1 VVAGISRIKDQLGID
16 LTTYAQMSPSL
27 AQAISTATATFD
39 FQFEWRA
46 GPSTTVWTD
55 GSHGKI
61 TIDGAYANNTGAFL
75 QQIAHE
81 LGHVGWHVQDNTRGG
96 ADYFIKAHL
105 EGEGYATL
113 MGERVN
119 HEIRAASNVE
129 ISVASSNVAE
139 NRPMYDAEYARWVG
153 GQETMQHAANKI
165 GAHYS
170 QHETTRGMTYHDYY
184 LSEYHRLGGR

>member
-81 LGHVGWHVQDNTRGG
+81 LGHAGWHVQDNTRGG

-129 ISVASSNVAE
+129 ISVASSNVGRRAGD
-139 NRPMYDAEYARWVG
+139 DA
-153 GQETMQHAANKI
+153 TCC
-165 GAHYS
+165 
-170 QHETTRGMTYHDYY
+170 
-184 LSEYHRLGGR
+184 